1 MTLTSPPVSVAP
13 FESGRLAAG
22 ISASATT
29 ITVSPIFKTV
39 NGVRTKQGFD
49 TTSGIAIISQGD
61 FAERISF
68 EGSSV
73 DATTKVTTLTTCVR
87 GLSVTSTTASFAGG
101 TGRIWPKGAKI
112 TLVADISYFQ
122 SVPFKNV
129 ANTFTGIQTF
139 GAGGAVR
146 FSGTDTSGLR
156 VKSLTTAERDALTP
170 ANGDFIYNTTTGVMN
185 QYIAGAW
192 AAIGTDATANASST
206 VAGKVEIATAAQRAA
221 STATGETGALLVP
234 SNDALVKT
242 SSGAGDENKIPVL
255 GSSGTMAVGFL
266 GTGSPSSSNYLLGSG
281 AFGTVTIPANL
292 LFGDGSDGTPT
303 WTSGASLDPATEKR
317 YTTATLPVSQTLTVS
332 TVNVPLVIHNTG
344 DVTINGTVDLNAT
357 GAAGGLG
364 GQTNGSNGSNGT
376 AGASLVSGWTAGA
389 GAGGPVGGGAG
400 GGGGGASSLAAGT
413 AGGQSG
419 GAAGT
424 IVSANQL
431 AILSS
436 LMRGVVCGAGGGGG
450 YSLSTGRGGA
460 GKEGGGALLWMI
472 GGNLTLGAASVIR
485 ANGVTGQAGISGTGG
500 GGGGGGGGTILI
512 LVAGTIT
519 NGGVTVSATA
529 GSGGANIGGGGD
541 GGAGAAGKVII
552 YSLSTGTLI
561 TA

>member
-1 MTLTSPPVSVAP
+1 MPSVSNFQTALEGTLVTQISAAATTATVKVKKINGATPTWLTTAHRITIIQKSRTVTKV
-13 FESGRLAAG
+13 EVVDVAAG
-22 ISASATT
+22 TTQSGTTVTLGTMTRGLPLDGTGFTGSGTPQVFTSGAKVIVTWDAQAGRQTAFRDIANTFSAKQTFSVPNGFPIYATT
-29 ITVSPIFKTV
+29 
-39 NGVRTKQGFD
+39 
-49 TTSGIAIISQGD
+49 GD
-61 FAERISF
+61 LPAGSAG
-68 EGSSV
+68 EGSV
-73 DATTKVTTLTTCVR
+73 YVTAEGAFYDYVAGSWTPR
-87 GLSVTSTTASFAGG
+87 GTSTTA
-101 TGRIWPKGAKI
+101 
-112 TLVADISYFQ
+112 
-122 SVPFKNV
+122 
-129 ANTFTGIQTF
+129 
-139 GAGGAVR
+139 
-146 FSGTDTSGLR
+146 
-156 VKSLTTAERDALTP
+156 
-170 ANGDFIYNTTTGVMN
+170 
-185 QYIAGAW
+185 
-192 AAIGTDATANASST
+192 NASTT

-255 GSSGTMAVGFL
+255 GASGTIAPGFL
-266 GTGSPSSSNYLLGSG
+266 GTGSPSSTNYLLGSG

-303 WTSGASLDPATEKR
+303 WTSGASLNPATEKR

-344 DVTINGTVDLNAT
+344 DVTINGTVDLNAM
-357 GAAGGLG
+357 GGAGGLG
-364 GQTNGSNGSNGT
+364 GQTNGSNGLDGT
-376 AGASLVSGWTAGA
+376 AGASVVSGWTAGA

-413 AGGQSG
+413 AGGSSG

-424 IVSANQL
+424 IMSANQL

-472 GGNLTLGAASVIR
+472 GGNLTLGASSVIR

-512 LVAGTIT
+512 IVAGTIT
-519 NGGVTVSATA
+519 NGGVTASASA
-529 GSGGANIGGGGD
+529 GSGGAGIGGGGN

-561 TA
+561 SA

>member
-49 TTSGIAIISQGD
+49 TTSGLAIISQGD
-61 FAERISF
+61 FTERISF

-87 GLSVTSTTASFAGG
+87 GLSVTSTTASFSGG

-129 ANTFTGIQTF
+129 ANTFTGVQTF
-139 GAGGAVR
+139 GTGGAVR

-192 AAIGTDATANASST
+192 AAIGTDATANASTT

-255 GSSGTMAVGFL
+255 GSSGTIAPGFL
-266 GTGSPSSSNYLLGSG
+266 ATGTATGSKFVRDDGTLQIPDGLNYVKVVYCSATNSAAIGASSTSKLYYD
-281 AFGTVTIPANL
+281 TTYTIPANDL
-292 LFGDGSDGTPT
+292 VNGVAYEFDVYISEVLASGNGGTITVAFGTTDLFT
-303 WTSGASLDPATEKR
+303 
-317 YTTATLPVSQTLTVS
+317 
-332 TVNVPLVIHNTG
+332 
-344 DVTINGTVDLNAT
+344 T
-357 GAAGGLG
+357 GAL
-364 GQTNGSNGSNGT
+364 TY
-376 AGASLVSGWTAGA
+376 
-389 GAGGPVGGGAG
+389 PGAG
-400 GGGGGASSLAAGT
+400 GGARVQGTFWGT
-413 AGGQSG
+413 A
-419 GAAGT
+419 AAD
-424 IVSANQL
+424 
-431 AILSS
+431 
-436 LMRGVVCGAGGGGG
+436 
-450 YSLSTGRGGA
+450 
-460 GKEGGGALLWMI
+460 
-472 GGNLTLGAASVIR
+472 ASV
-485 ANGVTGQAGISGTGG
+485 AVEGVCTFMMPMTAPTVFSSGTANLATNGTLQFRLSHTFDG
-500 GGGGGGGGTILI
+500 TSASNNSTIL
-512 LVAGTIT
+512 AMTIKRIST
-519 NGGVTVSATA
+519 TA
-529 GSGGANIGGGGD
+529 S
-541 GGAGAAGKVII
+541 
-552 YSLSTGTLI
+552 
-561 TA
+561 